1 MIKMSNYIEIFD
13 EDVVNVLYYLSAKFG
28 DHDLSPCWYFSL
40 FPKFCPK
47 WLDINWYQL
56 IFSCL
61 FSAEKFH
68 PKIFWKVNFF
78 KTRYENSTL
87 LKLLHLSKC
96 TSAFDLTISGPFVS
110 SKLSFFNFRLI
121 SIDINWYQLIFFKKF
136 KFFIF
141 LQFSIFPWIFK
152 CSRH

>member
-13 EDVVNVLYYLSAKFG
+13 GDVVNVLYYLSAKFG
-28 DHDLSPCWYFSL
+28 DHGLSPFWYFSL

-47 WLDINWYQL
+47 SKNINWYQL

-68 PKIFWKVNFF
+68 PKIFWKVDFF
-78 KTRYENSTL
+78 KTRYQNSTM
-87 LKLLHLSKC
+87 LKFLHLSKWTC
-96 TSAFDLTISGPFVS
+96 AFDLTISGPFVN

-121 SIDINWYQLIFFKKF
+121 SIDINWYQLIFVDMLEKLF
-136 KFFIF
+136 
-141 LQFSIFPWIFK
+141 
-152 CSRH
+152 